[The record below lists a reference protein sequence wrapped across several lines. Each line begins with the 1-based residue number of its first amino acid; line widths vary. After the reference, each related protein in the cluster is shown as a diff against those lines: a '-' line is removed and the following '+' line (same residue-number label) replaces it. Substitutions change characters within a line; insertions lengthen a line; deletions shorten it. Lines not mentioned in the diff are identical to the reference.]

1 MKPILALVLV
11 LTVTVTALGQS
22 SDEAKLNA
30 LAQSNSLGIKPTASP
45 FSLLDLSRMRFS
57 HSYSVSFFSGDGYSG
72 SVGMLNSMMLYELSS
87 KFSLGFNLG
96 IAHDVGAMWSN
107 GNHSASVFPGFWLD
121 FHPSDRF
128 RMSISVQR
136 YPGIYSPYSYRRY
149 IEPHYWSPY

>member
-1 MKPILALVLV
+1 MKHILTIVLV
-11 LTVTVTALGQS
+11 LAVAAMALAQS

-30 LAQSNSLGIKPTASP
+30 LAQSNSLGVMPAASP
-45 FSLLDLSRMRFS
+45 FSLLDLSRMRWS
-57 HSYSVSFFSGDGYSG
+57 HSYSISFFSGGGHSG
-72 SVGMLNSMMLYELSS
+72 SVGMLNSMMLYKLSS
-87 KFSLGFNLG
+87 KFTLGLNLG

-107 GNHSASVFPGFWLD
+107 GNRSASVFPGFWLD

-136 YPGIYSPYSYRRY
+136 YPGMYSPYSYRRY